1 MFGRVSISHQNP
13 VQGVKGILNLRTAFY
28 LGIKRRSRGRWEF
41 LNIVPKIEL
50 GPQIWG
56 AKIILLPI
64 FPQFWTQGAESF
76 WALRGLGDT
85 FVVNFKTLTLKTGRG
100 EK

>member
-64 FPQFWTQGAESF
+64 SPQFWTRSRKFFGSLE
-76 WALRGLGDT
+76 
-85 FVVNFKTLTLKTGRG
+85 V
-100 EK
+100 